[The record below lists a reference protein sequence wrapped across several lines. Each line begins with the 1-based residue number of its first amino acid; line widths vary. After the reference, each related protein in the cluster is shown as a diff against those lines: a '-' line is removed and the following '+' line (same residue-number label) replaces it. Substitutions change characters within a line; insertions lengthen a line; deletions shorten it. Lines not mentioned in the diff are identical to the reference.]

1 MRIYT
6 IAKRI
11 AAAGAARRFSC
22 AGLMFILIVLW
33 SSPSLAVGA
42 PLKFSASHWLKSIP
56 APPTDV
62 HVAEA
67 ICPDVRA
74 MPMRIGTAEAE
85 ANELVGDGAPAME
98 TMVVDMMRG
107 GYASMREM
115 TILRELADLE
125 RERHAGSRGFQP
137 ERQLRAKNTLE
148 ELRRELDQALRRVG
162 DGLPACSTGDE
173 KRGFTVDAACLES
186 NRRTVEK
193 RTVRAYN
200 SYLHQVQ
207 EPLSVLRKEVLQHIG
222 TEDSI
227 RQIESQTESAL
238 VHDYLLSIRAGL
250 LYVVRDYAGE
260 RSNTC
265 VYPDWQQKEAH
276 R

>member
-1 MRIYT
+1 MMVINL
-6 IAKRI
+6 AKEIFAVAATHRW
-11 AAAGAARRFSC
+11 AAAGLVLI
-22 AGLMFILIVLW
+22 LMVFW
-33 SSPSLAVGA
+33 TSPLLAVGA
-42 PLKFSASHWLKSIP
+42 PLKFSASHWLKNIP
-56 APPTDV
+56 APPTGV

-74 MPMRIGTAEAE
+74 MPMRIGAAEAE

-98 TMVVDMMRG
+98 AMVVDMMRG

-137 ERQLRAKNTLE
+137 ERQFRAKNTLE

-162 DGLPACSTGDE
+162 DGLPACASGDE
-173 KRGFTVDAACLES
+173 KRGLVVDAACLEA
-186 NRRTVEK
+186 NRRTVEE

-238 VHDYLLSIRAGL
+238 VHNYLLSIRAGL

-265 VYPDWQQKEAH
+265 IYPDWQQKEAQ